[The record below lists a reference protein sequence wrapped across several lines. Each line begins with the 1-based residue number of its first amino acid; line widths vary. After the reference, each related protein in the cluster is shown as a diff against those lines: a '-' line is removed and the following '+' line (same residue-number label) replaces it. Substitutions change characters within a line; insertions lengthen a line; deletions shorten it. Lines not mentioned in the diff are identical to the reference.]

1 MKVFRTKF
9 FQTFILITV
18 AYLGIVVL
26 ISQNPADD
34 ASVIDEK
41 LIEMSSDNRLEL
53 LVQITG
59 VNPLEGTANA
69 RIAGLLLAAIAV
81 QMLVDAIK
89 AFTAQ

>member
-1 MKVFRTKF
+1 VKVFRTKF

-18 AYLGIVVL
+18 AYLGVVVL
-26 ISQNPADD
+26 ISQSPADD
-34 ASVIDEK
+34 ATAIDDK

-69 RIAGLLLAAIAV
+69 RVLPWPNSDDVGYRL
-81 QMLVDAIK
+81 K
-89 AFTAQ
+89 SG